1 MRRRSEIISM
11 GLSIAIAAVLLVQ
24 LLPSQSPLI
33 RDLPKASK
41 PAPMVP
47 PKPITLATVPL
58 PAPPPAP
65 APKQIAVVSVTTP
78 TAASEIVTPLKP
90 SPKEAAKPVGPV
102 KTIEPL
108 PKTADTRIEEATAL
122 KVEPIK
128 PVKAAGKAMVTPLK
142 PSPKEAAKPAGP
154 VKTIEPLSK
163 TADTRI
169 EEAAP
174 LKVEPIKPVKTA
186 ATAPAKPIIPLKK
199 PTTTPLVSRPAPVKP
214 AHRPTP
220 PTVGT
225 TDVTPLMAT
234 GRPLLR
240 LLEHGDGPSIDIA
253 WPRNARGREAL
264 FQSFAE
270 CYGMMVV
277 LMASNGNLYS
287 DRKTSGPWEINR
299 DHYSGFVRQSGALG
313 TTGERAWSRQIL
325 RSHPRASGSATIRVF
340 PRAMDALLIGG
351 LSRLLGEDY
360 RAAKSIGAR
369 YVQNGNAILI
379 DDIIADGLPIAGRI
393 DLTAAGSRRCRALA
407 KPKGI

>member
-11 GLSIAIAAVLLVQ
+11 GLSIAIAVVLLVK
-24 LLPSQSPLI
+24 LLPSQSPQI
-33 RDLPKASK
+33 HDLPRASK
-41 PAPMVP
+41 PAPMML

-58 PAPPPAP
+58 PAPPLVPAP
-65 APKQIAVVSVTTP
+65 ALIAVVTVTTP
-78 TAASEIVTPLKP
+78 TAASEMVTPLKP
-90 SPKEAAKPVGPV
+90 STKEAAKPVGPV

-108 PKTADTRIEEATAL
+108 PKTADTRIEEAAPL

-128 PVKAAGKAMVTPLK
+128 PVKAA
-142 PSPKEAAKPAGP
+142 AK
-154 VKTIEPLSK
+154 
-163 TADTRI
+163 
-169 EEAAP
+169 
-174 LKVEPIKPVKTA
+174 
-186 ATAPAKPIIPLKK
+186 APAKRIIPLKK
-199 PTTTPLVSRPAPVKP
+199 PAATPFVSQPAPVKP
-214 AHRPTP
+214 AQRPTP

-225 TDVTPLMAT
+225 TDTTPLMVT
-234 GRPLLR
+234 GRPLLQ

-264 FQSFAE
+264 FQSFSE

-277 LMASNGNLYS
+277 LMASNGDLYS
-287 DRKTSGPWEINR
+287 DRNTSGPWEINR
-299 DHYSGFVRQSGALG
+299 DRYSGFVRQSGALG

-360 RAAKSIGAR
+360 RAAKSISAR

-379 DDIIADGLPIAGRI
+379 DDIIADGLPVAGRI
-393 DLTAAGSRRCRALA
+393 DLTAAGSRRCHALA